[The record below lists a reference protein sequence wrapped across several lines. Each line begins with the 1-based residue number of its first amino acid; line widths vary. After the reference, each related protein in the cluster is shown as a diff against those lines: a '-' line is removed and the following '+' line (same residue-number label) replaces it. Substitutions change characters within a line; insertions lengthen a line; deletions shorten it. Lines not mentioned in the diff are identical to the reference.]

1 MTAGVLPS
9 KWVPNTAETLARFHD
24 GYFGFCPANSQL
36 YRAVVKSP
44 QGMAADQ
51 AIVHLGRS
59 PVNRY
64 ATGPARRM
72 EPISLRT
79 PLALLV
85 LSLAMIAGLWWW
97 VATPIT
103 LARAPIDPNA
113 KLQCVSYAPFRDTQT
128 PLVPTTQI
136 SAEQIA
142 QDLAQLAGITE
153 CVRTYS
159 IENGL
164 DQVPAQAAKVG
175 LKVIQGIWLSSN
187 RLKNL
192 TQIATAVSLSK
203 QYPGVITALVVGNE
217 VLLRGEM
224 TTADLAANIR
234 SVKAQVTVPVTY
246 ADVWEFWLRN
256 REVYEAVDF
265 ITIHILPYWED
276 MPVRAK
282 FAANHVDDI
291 RKRMAVAFPG
301 KEILIGET
309 GWPSAGRMREGALPS
324 RTNQARVVSEILD
337 LAKREGF
344 RVNLIEAY
352 DQPWK
357 RQLEGTVGGYWG
369 LIDAVK
375 RAVKYP
381 PGEFISN
388 YPLWKWYMGSGM
400 ALSVSVFLTGWLTLR
415 RRPWQPRFMSWV
427 AVGTSATTAGMLFGI
442 AVDKMIYESY
452 GIGGWLQWGALLAA
466 GILSPILCAWTAMSG
481 RPLPTFLGLLGP
493 RDGRTGSVSAV
504 LLGLVLIVTTLIATE
519 TALGFAFDPRY
530 KDFPF
535 AALTMA
541 VVPFAA
547 LMLVN
552 RPLEGVRPIAE
563 SAFAGVL
570 VACAIFMG
578 LNEGGQNW
586 QALWT
591 CAVYLGLALTL
602 WRARAVQSP
611 K

>member
-1 MTAGVLPS
+1 
-9 KWVPNTAETLARFHD
+9 
-24 GYFGFCPANSQL
+24 
-36 YRAVVKSP
+36 
-44 QGMAADQ
+44 
-51 AIVHLGRS
+51 
-59 PVNRY
+59 
-64 ATGPARRM
+64 M

-85 LSLAMIAGLWWW
+85 LSLGLIAALWWW

-103 LARAPIDPNA
+103 LVRAPIDPNA
-113 KLQCVSYAPFRDTQT
+113 KLQCVSYAPFRDLQT

-136 SAEQIA
+136 APEQIA
-142 QDLAQLAGITE
+142 QDLAQLAGITD

-187 RLKNL
+187 KLKNL
-192 TQIATAVSLSK
+192 TQIATAVSLAK

-234 SVKAQVTVPVTY
+234 SVKAQVKVPVTY

-265 ITIHILPYWED
+265 VTIHILPYWED

-381 PGEFISN
+381 PGEPISN
-388 YPLWKWYMGSGM
+388 YPLWKSYMGCGM
-400 ALSVSVFLTGWLTLR
+400 ALSVVVFLAGWLTLR
-415 RRPWQPRFMSWV
+415 RRPWQPRLSSWI
-427 AVGTSATTAGMLFGI
+427 AVGTSATTAGMLLGI
-442 AVDKMIYESY
+442 AADKMIYESY
-452 GIGGWLQWGALLAA
+452 GIGGALHWGALLAA
-466 GILSPILCAWTAMSG
+466 GVLSPILCAYAAISG
-481 RPLPTFLGLLGP
+481 RPLPTFLELLGP
-493 RDGRTGSVSAV
+493 RDGRTGSVLTV
-504 LLGLVLIVTTLIATE
+504 LLGLVLIVTTLIAAE
-519 TALGFAFDPRY
+519 TALGFTFDPRY

-541 VVPFAA
+541 VVPFAC

-552 RPLEGVRPIAE
+552 RPMAGVRPIAE

-570 VACAIFMG
+570 VVAAIFMG
-578 LNEGGQNW
+578 FNEGTQNW
-586 QALWT
+586 QAMWT
-591 CAVYLGLALTL
+591 CAIYLGLALTL
-602 WRARAVQSP
+602 WRARAVQIP